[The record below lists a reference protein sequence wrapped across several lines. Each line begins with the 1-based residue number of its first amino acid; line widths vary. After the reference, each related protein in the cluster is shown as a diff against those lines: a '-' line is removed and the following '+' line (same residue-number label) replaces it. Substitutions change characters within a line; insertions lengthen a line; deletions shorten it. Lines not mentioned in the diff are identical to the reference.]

1 MMRLISR
8 VVVCTSL
15 ATPVCTHRRLYANL
29 RGYSA
34 SVLLFFISTFQYVPH
49 VCLDNSVMYILFSLE
64 WIGGV
69 LRTERHAFLVGAFGE

>member
-1 MMRLISR
+1 VMRLISR

-49 VCLDNSVMYILFSLE
+49 VCLDNSVMYIPLLTRMDWWRVADREARVSR
-64 WIGGV
+64 WCV
-69 LRTERHAFLVGAFGE
+69 R